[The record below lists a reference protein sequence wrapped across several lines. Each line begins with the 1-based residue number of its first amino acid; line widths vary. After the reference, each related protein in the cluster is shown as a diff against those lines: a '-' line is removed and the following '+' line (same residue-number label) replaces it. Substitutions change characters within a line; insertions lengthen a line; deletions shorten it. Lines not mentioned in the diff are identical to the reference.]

1 MISMYSFVRT
11 KGGER
16 WTRNAFHRGSLRA
29 MFKNMKEGEKFLG
42 RRMGVGGSTEARPYR
57 TDSENGE
64 HPGLGS
70 AVGMHTMT

>member
-1 MISMYSFVRT
+1 MISMYGFIRT

-29 MFKNMKEGEKFLG
+29 MLSKYEGRRKFLG
-42 RRMGVGGSTEARPYR
+42 RRMRVRGSTEARLYR
-57 TDSENGE
+57 VDSENGE

-70 AVGMHTMT
+70 AAGMHTMR

>member
-1 MISMYSFVRT
+1 MISMYGFTRT

-29 MFKNMKEGEKFLG
+29 MFQNMKEGGKFFG
-42 RRMGVGGSTEARPYR
+42 RRIGVEGSTEARLYR
-57 TDSENGE
+57 VDSENGE

-70 AVGMHTMT
+70 AVGERTMR